1 MNKPTALVTGSTKGI
16 GKAIASLLEKNDYI
30 VIRNG
35 TSKQKYKNYIQADLS
50 NIKGIKKVSHY
61 IKNNYNYLN
70 LLVNNA
76 AFTKYIDYNNPK
88 KLSQKIIDKIF
99 YVNLFAPYH
108 LSMELKKT
116 ILNSKKFNKNKPNII
131 NIASVAGIN
140 GIGSNIAYAASKG
153 ALITLTKSLASSLAP
168 IRVNA
173 ISPGLIKTNF
183 VKFPEEYYVN
193 MKKKTPLKIVGEPE
207 DIAIAVNH
215 LILNKYIT
223 GQNIVVDGGSSL

>member
-1 MNKPTALVTGSTKGI
+1 MNKPIALVTGSTKGI
-16 GKAIASLLEKNDYI
+16 GKAIASLLEKNDYT

-35 TSKQKYKNYIQADLS
+35 TSNQKYKNYIQADLS
-50 NIKGIKKVSHY
+50 NIKGIKKVSNY
-61 IKNNYNYLN
+61 IQNNYNYLN

-88 KLSQKIIDKIF
+88 ELSQKIIDKIF

-116 ILNSKKFNKNKPNII
+116 ILKSKKFNKNKAHII

-168 IRVNA
+168 IRV
-173 ISPGLIKTNF
+173 
-183 VKFPEEYYVN
+183 
-193 MKKKTPLKIVGEPE
+193 
-207 DIAIAVNH
+207 
-215 LILNKYIT
+215 
-223 GQNIVVDGGSSL
+223 